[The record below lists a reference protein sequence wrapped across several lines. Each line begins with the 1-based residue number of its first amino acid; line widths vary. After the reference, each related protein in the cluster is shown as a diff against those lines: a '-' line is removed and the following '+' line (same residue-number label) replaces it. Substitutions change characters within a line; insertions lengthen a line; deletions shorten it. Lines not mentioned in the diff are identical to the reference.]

1 LFSNPTKVYNSY
13 QPALLGLDTR
23 AYDYGTFYGQHRWN
37 VDMTIE
43 KNTKITE
50 RVNVTFYA
58 YMLNAFNNM
67 EYGDP
72 GINIQDPYDFGTLTG
87 QYNTPRVVELG
98 LRLAF

>member
-1 LFSNPTKVYNSY
+1 L
-13 QPALLGLDTR
+13 
-23 AYDYGTFYGQHRWN
+23 
-37 VDMTIE
+37 TIE

-50 RVNVTFYA
+50 RTSVAFYA

-87 QYNTPRVVELG
+87 QYNVPRVIELG
-98 LRLAF
+98 LRFSF